1 MCELW
6 GFFFFDPRVS
16 KLTLARRT
24 LAKLIYRQSAEECKI
39 QPGKEE
45 QWDVIQGSSA
55 FVLPQK
61 MPQAVMGRNVLRSW

>member
-1 MCELW
+1 MSF
-6 GFFFFDPRVS
+6 GVFFFDPRVS
-16 KLTLARRT
+16 KLTLACRT
-24 LAKLIYRQSAEECKI
+24 LAKLIYRQSAEECKV

-61 MPQAVMGRNVLRSW
+61 MPQAVMGRNVLWSW